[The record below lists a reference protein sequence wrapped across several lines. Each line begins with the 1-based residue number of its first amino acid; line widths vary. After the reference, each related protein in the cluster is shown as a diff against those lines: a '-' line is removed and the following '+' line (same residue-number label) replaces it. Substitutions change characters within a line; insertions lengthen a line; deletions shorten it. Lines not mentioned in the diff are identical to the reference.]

1 MNPETVTIDDCL
13 DMLNFKNEYT
23 IIQDGE
29 VIGFGYEHDKDISNH
44 QSCLMNRRRL

>member
-13 DMLNFKNEYT
+13 DMMNFKNKYT

-29 VIGFGYEHDKDISNH
+29 VIGFGYEHDKDISKH
-44 QSCLMNRRRL
+44 QVSLENGR